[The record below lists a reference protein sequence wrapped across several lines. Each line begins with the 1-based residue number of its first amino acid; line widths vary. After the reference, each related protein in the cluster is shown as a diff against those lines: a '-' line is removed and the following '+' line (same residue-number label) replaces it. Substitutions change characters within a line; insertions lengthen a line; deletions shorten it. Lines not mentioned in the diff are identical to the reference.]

1 MKRTRI
7 VAEREIQN
15 FFDHPTAYIL
25 MVAFL
30 GLSLFLAFRSIY
42 ALSLASLRPLFDLL
56 PWLFAVFI
64 PALTM
69 RSVAEE
75 KRTGTIEWL
84 SSYPLGELEI
94 LMGKLIGNWFF
105 VMLSLAG
112 TLPMAL
118 GVFLL
123 SDADPGIMLA
133 QYIGA
138 SLLAMQGVAI
148 GLWASTATKNQ
159 VTAFILATSVSFA
172 LVFIGTPV
180 VLYGLTPF
188 LGTALSRLSVMG
200 HFENVARG
208 VIDLRDIVY
217 FLSTAGLF
225 VAMAVGLLVK
235 QRLSEQRESYKR
247 LRAGIAISLGLVVV
261 TNLLGG
267 NIGGRVDLTR
277 ESLYTLSPGSKE
289 TLDNLSDLVTLKLFI
304 SDELP
309 SELQPTL
316 RDVRDLISDMNRA
329 GGDNLVVENLNPGDD
344 LDVAA
349 EARSLGIIE
358 NEFNVL
364 RDDEFEVRRG
374 WFGLALL
381 YADQQEVIPF
391 ISGTADLEFRIA
403 SAISVMT
410 TDKRPS
416 VAFLT
421 GLGALGE
428 SELPSLGRALMER
441 YEVTSLDLSQEGD
454 LGLDPENMD
463 LVIMAGPKE
472 PVSEKKVNEIEN
484 FISQGGGALIL
495 VDKHQISLE
504 TPTTSLVTTG
514 LEEFLQRQGI
524 GVDEG
529 LVMDYGSNSNIS
541 MGPQGLFNVVRPYP
555 LWPIGLK
562 GSLHATTRDLNGLS
576 AGWAT
581 AITIADSVENIE
593 RLWIT
598 TEAGGIQPPN
608 SLIMPDALLQPDPD
622 GFQTVTL
629 AVAIGGGETEPTTND
644 VREGRIIV
652 VGDVDFLEE
661 SFIQVSPDNL
671 IFAENAIDWLAQDEA
686 LIAIRSK
693 TRTPPPIVFT
703 SDFQKASLRW
713 GNLIGVPLI
722 RSQLCVRSRARR
734 MAGNCWHHHRR
745 WPCA

>member
-277 ESLYTLSPGSKE
+277 ESLYTLSSGSKE

-441 YEVTSLDLSQEGD
+441 YEVTSLDLSQESD

-713 GNLIGVPLI
+713 GNLIGVPLLI
-722 RSQLCVRSRARR
+722 VIYGVMKVTGRRRRAEVRWGDFIA
-734 MAGNCWHHHRR
+734 
-745 WPCA
+745 

>member
-410 TDKRPS
+410 TDKRSS

-463 LVIMAGPKE
+463 LVILAGPKE

-661 SFIQVSPDNL
+661 SFVQVSPDNL

-722 RSQLCVRSRARR
+722 IVIYGVMKVTGRRRRAEVRWGDFIA
-734 MAGNCWHHHRR
+734 
-745 WPCA
+745 